1 MTLFESLKVQIG
13 SAVTE
18 QIVQQLLHT
27 FTRQQLSETLLH
39 ESSAGSR
46 VINKFLKILQ
56 LLVQEPAASFKAFLP
71 NIIGLCM
78 EQLYPII
85 IEVCSLHFE
94 ISTSSTF
101 GDFPISAI
109 SSCVKKLKTRSYV
122 LMFVAIVVPF
132 WRENFNSSDSDCLQ
146 CLFSVSVVSNFR
158 VVFFAWYI
166 GKANVSADYLS
177 SRFNYNSL
185 FLYCCRSS
193 MLVLP
198 VIVTAVES
206 FMQSVR
212 KEQ

>member
-13 SAVTE
+13 SSVTE

-85 IEVCSLHFE
+85 IEVCGLHFE

-101 GDFPISAI
+101 GDFQISAI

-146 CLFSVSVVSNFR
+146 CLFSVSVVSNVCVYFFC
-158 VVFFAWYI
+158 VVYW
-166 GKANVSADYLS
+166 KSECL
-177 SRFNYNSL
+177 R
-185 FLYCCRSS
+185 
-193 MLVLP
+193 
-198 VIVTAVES
+198 
-206 FMQSVR
+206 
-212 KEQ
+212 